1 MSPKKKAESPTTK
14 LSRKTLRYLKKTVLK
29 FRKDSAK
36 RKWVVKQ
43 IENTIAQTPKRKTK
57 GRSGA

>member
-1 MSPKKKAESPTTK
+1 MSPKKKTESPTTK
-14 LSRKTLRYLKKTVLK
+14 LSRTTLLYLKETVLE

-43 IENTIAQTPKRKTK
+43 IENTLALTPKRKTK
-57 GRSGA
+57 ARSRA